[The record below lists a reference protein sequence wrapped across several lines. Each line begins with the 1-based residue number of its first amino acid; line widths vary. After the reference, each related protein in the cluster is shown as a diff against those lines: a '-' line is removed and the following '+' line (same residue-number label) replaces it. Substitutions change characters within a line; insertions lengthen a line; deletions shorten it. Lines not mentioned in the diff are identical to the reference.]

1 MGYGF
6 SITPNVPHMKRYDI
20 RITPNVPHMKRY
32 EIRIINFKNKT
43 NEN

>member
-6 SITPNVPHMKRYDI
+6 S
-20 RITPNVPHMKRY
+20 ITPNVPHMKRY